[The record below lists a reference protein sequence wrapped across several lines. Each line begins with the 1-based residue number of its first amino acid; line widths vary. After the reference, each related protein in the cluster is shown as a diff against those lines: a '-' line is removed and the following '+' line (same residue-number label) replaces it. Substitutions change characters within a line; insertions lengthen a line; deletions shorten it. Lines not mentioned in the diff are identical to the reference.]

1 MKLRRR
7 SSDGFN
13 MSFIDV
19 MACGL
24 GAVILIFILLDF
36 YAARIDPS
44 DELARLEAEL
54 SAASAAE
61 QEIDDVIS
69 SIINEIQLTQT
80 EQQLSERAQ
89 QEQLQQQQI
98 LLQAVSEQIAAIA
111 ELQNELSALAQIET
125 PDSTIELAGT
135 GEENYI
141 TGMVVEGRQIGI
153 LLDRSASMMDE
164 NLLAILR
171 SLALTPA
178 QRQQR
183 PKWQRTARTAKW
195 LLARVP
201 EAANVTVVSFSE
213 TADVLG
219 PNNVNAA
226 RDSSAMQA
234 LVRDIDN
241 VTPDG
246 GTNLLVGVQTLLAAN
261 PNITDVY
268 LITDGLPTLGEG
280 QSLRCRTVATRS
292 RTISSECRQQLTVAT
307 ISRITQRFRMNVIL
321 LPLEGDPYAPSMY
334 WEWTNATQGRLLV
347 PAEGWPQ

>member
-1 MKLRRR
+1 MKFRRR
-7 SSDGFN
+7 SNDGFN

-24 GAVILIFILLDF
+24 GAVILIFILIDF

-69 SIINEIQLTQT
+69 SIINDIQLTQT
-80 EQQLSERAQ
+80 EQQLSQQAQ
-89 QEQLQQQQI
+89 REQLQQQQV
-98 LLQAVSEQIAAIA
+98 LLQQVSEQIAAIA
-111 ELQNELSALAQIET
+111 ELQQELSALAQVET
-125 PDSTIELAGT
+125 PDSAIELAGR

-164 NLLAILR
+164 NLIAILR

-178 QRQQR
+178 QRQRR
-183 PKWQRTARTAKW
+183 PKWQRSQQTAKW

-213 TADVLG
+213 TAEVMG
-219 PNNVNAA
+219 PNRINAA
-226 RDSSAMQA
+226 RDGSAMQA
-234 LVRDIDN
+234 IARDIDQ
-241 VTPDG
+241 VAPAG
-246 GTNLLVGVQTLLAAN
+246 GTNLQAGMDALLQAN

-268 LITDGLPTLGEG
+268 LITDGLPTLGDG
-280 QSLRCRTVATRS
+280 LSLRCRTVATRS
-292 RTISSECRQQLTVAT
+292 RTISSDCRQQLTVAT
-307 ISRITQRFRMNVIL
+307 IGRISQRFRMNIIL
-321 LPLEGDPYAPSMY
+321 LPLEGDPYAASMY